1 MKGVQVVHVPD
12 PGPFK
17 RPPFH
22 ADINPTN
29 YINPTVLLTD
39 LAPNPTCKVVICGRT
54 SPNIGS
60 KTSPRSWTTSAT
72 SAESA
77 AGQDL
82 RELFAR
88 GDLELCVGATEVL
101 LDRGAR
107 DEEGLG
113 DLGVGLSGQREL
125 TDPTLACGE

>member
-60 KTSPRSWTTSAT
+60 IEDVTAILDYLSN
-72 SAESA
+72 
-77 AGQDL
+77 
-82 RELFAR
+82 
-88 GDLELCVGATEVL
+88 VG
-101 LDRGAR
+101 
-107 DEEGLG
+107 
-113 DLGVGLSGQREL
+113 
-125 TDPTLACGE
+125 